1 MEAKG
6 EHLKNDDSRDKL
18 ELGLDWQ
25 VRAGENF
32 RYYMVFDNEAIAAP
46 NSCTINEFLKT
57 VSAL

>member
-1 MEAKG
+1 M
-6 EHLKNDDSRDKL
+6 KNDDSRDKL